1 MYVMDVGMIHNTS
14 LIKEIGTGALYIK
27 EQTGSLNV
35 RSG

>member
-1 MYVMDVGMIHNTS
+1 MYAMAVGMIHNIS

-27 EQTGSLNV
+27 EQTGSSNV